1 MTRIFNQIT
10 SHGVQKVWT
19 LFFLDIPFP
28 LYIFFKAPT
37 FGNTFFDNIDIK
49 LFFYVSKTI
58 EPRYVLSLWATLL
71 YTTPCGEL
79 IHMKDFPRKQHYY
92 YKIYTSLMK
101 SAFAP
106 CSIDNLPI
114 FKRKWSRQKNASII
128 SLEWKIILPKGNN
141 YVEWKYDAE
150 SWFLPHSTKDLRTAN
165 LTFRENIDKRW
176 VAFKTLIDCYNE
188 YSVICSFLKFIQL
201 DTSIFFL
208 VSHIPTQFV
217 YNCSVLFIQFAVLYF
232 IC

>member
-1 MTRIFNQIT
+1 MACRRFEP
-10 SHGVQKVWT
+10 S
-19 LFFLDIPFP
+19 FFRHPPFMAIPLP

-58 EPRYVLSLWATLL
+58 EPRCVLSLWATLL
-71 YTTPCGEL
+71 YTTPCGDL
-79 IHMKDFPRKQHYY
+79 IQMKDFPRKQHYY
-92 YKIYTSLMK
+92 YKIYTSLTK

-114 FKRKWSRQKNASII
+114 FKRKWSRQKNATII

-150 SWFLPHSTKDLRTAN
+150 SWFLPNSTKD
-165 LTFRENIDKRW
+165 
-176 VAFKTLIDCYNE
+176 
-188 YSVICSFLKFIQL
+188 
-201 DTSIFFL
+201 
-208 VSHIPTQFV
+208 FV
-217 YNCSVLFIQFAVLYF
+217 YNQLFQKPDPCYKAFSKEIFSEQRIKPLVPEFYWKVTHT
-232 IC
+232 

>member
-1 MTRIFNQIT
+1 MWPFSKHQTV
-10 SHGVQKVWT
+10 SHAIPGCHKNFYWNKYDKTVKGKT
-19 LFFLDIPFP
+19 LRKLLQSLQNFFIPRW
-28 LYIFFKAPT
+28 LVK
-37 FGNTFFDNIDIK
+37 NIDIVSLHRK
-49 LFFYVSKTI
+49 LFVRI
-58 EPRYVLSLWATLL
+58 WE
-71 YTTPCGEL
+71 
-79 IHMKDFPRKQHYY
+79 
-92 YKIYTSLMK
+92 
-101 SAFAP
+101 
-106 CSIDNLPI
+106 
-114 FKRKWSRQKNASII
+114 
-128 SLEWKIILPKGNN
+128 
-141 YVEWKYDAE
+141 
-150 SWFLPHSTKDLRTAN
+150 RTAN